1 MVRLNRVILSF
12 TKTFK
17 KHHISKITMV
27 RNLIPTCSKCGSFV
41 SDHIEPEV
49 EKEGQI
55 KEGKYVDNVWV
66 CNECLKNK

>member
-1 MVRLNRVILSF
+1 MVKNI
-12 TKTFK
+12 
-17 KHHISKITMV
+17 
-27 RNLIPTCSKCGSFV
+27 IPTCSKCGSFV

-66 CNECLKNK
+66 CNECLKNKHLDMNTK